1 VTIPN
6 RVYWSVNDVIS
17 GTYTVISTS
26 NATSFLQTSL
36 TPNTTYYYWVIPY
49 NAGCLS
55 GPIYNISSMIT
66 ASKTTCIA
74 PPTGV
79 VASSIQGN
87 SFVASWNSVAG
98 ALNYQLDVSTNSTFT
113 ALLPAYTNF
122 STGGAVSATI
132 MGLNPLVTYYFRVRA
147 IGVSCSVNSA
157 TLTVTTICGAFPIPY
172 FQNFDTTPVNTTPS
186 CFTITNNNADSVV
199 WQVQN
204 SLASSSPNAI
214 HLNTNTLTNSNDWF
228 FTPGLNLTLGVT
240 YRLKFKYNT
249 QGAGIYAENLAVLS
263 NHIYRPFYLP
273 CNRSPAHRAQVPSVI
288 LRHVREPWFG
298 PNDDFAFIF

>member
-1 VTIPN
+1 LLVGTSNVNSTSFTGNSFTAAIPAPTNYLVLRSTLNTPPNAVTIPN

-172 FQNFDTTPVNTTPS
+172 FQK
-186 CFTITNNNADSVV
+186 
-199 WQVQN
+199 
-204 SLASSSPNAI
+204 
-214 HLNTNTLTNSNDWF
+214 F
-228 FTPGLNLTLGVT
+228 FWCG
-240 YRLKFKYNT
+240 RLSDK
-249 QGAGIYAENLAVLS
+249 S
-263 NHIYRPFYLP
+263 
-273 CNRSPAHRAQVPSVI
+273 
-288 LRHVREPWFG
+288 
-298 PNDDFAFIF
+298 